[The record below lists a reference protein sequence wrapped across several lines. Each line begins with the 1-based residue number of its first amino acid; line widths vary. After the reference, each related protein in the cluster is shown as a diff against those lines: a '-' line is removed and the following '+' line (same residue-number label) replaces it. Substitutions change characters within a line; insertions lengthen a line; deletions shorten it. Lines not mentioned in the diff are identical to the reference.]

1 MDSSEI
7 GLTLSTV
14 GTNDARGPQKYWQEA
29 AGHRLPLPLIG
40 RRAGHTFQNFQ
51 VLRVLLL
58 IFCLKMT
65 VCLMLQ
71 TCAFFSQEADCSILV
86 YGIFARLVDR
96 RQHSFFFKNINEDFC
111 TSSCYISYQSTN
123 CLTGAALVLFWS

>member
-51 VLRVLLL
+51 VL
-58 IFCLKMT
+58 KMS

-111 TSSCYISYQSTN
+111 TSSCYISYPSTN

>member
-14 GTNDARGPQKYWQEA
+14 GTNDARGPKKYWQEA

-51 VLRVLLL
+51 VLRVFL
-58 IFCLKMT
+58 IICFFKMS

-71 TCAFFSQEADCSILV
+71 TCAFFSQEADCSILNIV
-86 YGIFARLVDR
+86 YSIFARLVDR
-96 RQHSFFFKNINEDFC
+96 RRHSVFFKNINEDFC
-111 TSSCYISYQSTN
+111 TSSCYI
-123 CLTGAALVLFWS
+123 